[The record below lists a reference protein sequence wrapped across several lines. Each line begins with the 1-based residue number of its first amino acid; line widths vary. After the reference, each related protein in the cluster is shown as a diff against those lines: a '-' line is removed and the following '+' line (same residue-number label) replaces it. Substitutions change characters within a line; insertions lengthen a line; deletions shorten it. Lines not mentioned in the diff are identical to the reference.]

1 MANFSVEDQAMMLEA
16 LQLALSAKGIADPNP
31 CVGCVITKNHEII
44 GRGFTQAPG
53 YHHAEIM
60 ALHDAQLQGHELEG
74 ATVYVT
80 LEPCC
85 HFGKTPPCTQALI
98 AAKVAKV
105 VIAAIDPNPLVASKG
120 VAELR
125 HHGILVETGL
135 FELEAMMQNL
145 GFMKRMKDGLPWVRL
160 KMAASIDGITA
171 LPNGKSQWITHQE
184 ARADGHTWRA
194 QASVLLTGIGTI
206 TADNPQMNVRGTLMT
221 EQPLRA
227 IIDSHLDIALD
238 AKILHNGRS
247 IIFCAN
253 PEKTTLDAKFK
264 ALQDLDIQ
272 VVQMPNAFGK
282 VDLPRVMRYLAQEH
296 SANEVHVEAGY
307 KLNGSLLRENCI
319 DELLL
324 YFSPM
329 LLGQGAGLANLNALE
344 SLPETQ
350 SWKFI
355 DQQLIGSDLRL
366 RLMKAI

>member
-1 MANFSVEDQAMMLEA
+1 MPNFSVEDQAMMLAA
-16 LQLALSAKGIADPNP
+16 LQLALNAKGIADPNP
-31 CVGCVITKNHEII
+31 SVGCIITKDHEII
-44 GRGFTQAPG
+44 GRGFTQEPG
-53 YHHAEIM
+53 HHHAEIM
-60 ALHDAQLQGHELEG
+60 ALQDAQRQGQGLEG

-105 VIAAIDPNPLVASKG
+105 VIAAIDPNPLVAGKG

-125 HHGILVETGL
+125 HHGILVDTGL

-145 GFMKRMKDGLPWVRL
+145 GFMKRMKEGLPWVRL

-171 LPNGKSQWITHQE
+171 LPNGQSQWITSQE
-184 ARADGHTWRA
+184 ARADGHVWRA
-194 QASVLLTGIGTI
+194 QASALLTGIGTVA
-206 TADNPQMNVRGTLMT
+206 ADNPQMNVRGTLINN
-221 EQPLRA
+221 QPLRA

-247 IIFCAN
+247 MIFCAS
-253 PEKTTLDAKFK
+253 PEKTTLDTKFK
-264 ALQDLDIQ
+264 VLKDLNVQ
-272 VVQMPNAFGK
+272 VVQMPNEFGK
-282 VDLPRVMRYLAQEH
+282 VDLPGVMRYLAQEH

-329 LLGQGAGLANLNALE
+329 LLGQGAGLANLGPLE
-344 SLPETQ
+344 SLPEIK
-350 SWKFI
+350 SWKFL
-355 DQQLIGSDLRL
+355 DQQLIGTDLRL

>member
-1 MANFSVEDQAMMLEA
+1 MPNFSVEDQAMMLEA
-16 LQLALSAKGIADPNP
+16 LQLALSAKGISDPNP
-31 CVGCVITKNHEII
+31 SVGCVITKNHEII
-44 GRGFTQAPG
+44 GRGFTQEPG
-53 YHHAEIM
+53 HHHAEIM
-60 ALHDAQLQGHELEG
+60 AIQDAQRQGYPLEG

-98 AAKVAKV
+98 ASKVAKV

-125 HHGILVETGL
+125 DYGILVETGL

-160 KMAASIDGITA
+160 KMAASIDGISA
-171 LPNGKSQWITHQE
+171 LPNGKSQWITSQE
-184 ARADGHTWRA
+184 ARADGHVWRG
-194 QASVLLTGIGTI
+194 QASVLMTGIGTVA
-206 TADNPQMNVRGTLMT
+206 ADNPQMNVRGTFIK

-238 AKILHNGRS
+238 AKILHNGRCM
-247 IIFCAN
+247 IFCAN
-253 PEKTTLDAKFK
+253 PEKATLDAKLNTL
-264 ALQDLDIQ
+264 ADLNVE

-282 VDLPRVMRYLAQEH
+282 VDLPGVMRYLAQES

-307 KLNGSLLRENCI
+307 KLNGSLLREHCV

-329 LLGQGAGLANLNALE
+329 LLGQGAGLANLGPLE
-344 SLPETQ
+344 SLPEST
-350 SWKFI
+350 SWKFL

-366 RLMKAI
+366 RLIKAI